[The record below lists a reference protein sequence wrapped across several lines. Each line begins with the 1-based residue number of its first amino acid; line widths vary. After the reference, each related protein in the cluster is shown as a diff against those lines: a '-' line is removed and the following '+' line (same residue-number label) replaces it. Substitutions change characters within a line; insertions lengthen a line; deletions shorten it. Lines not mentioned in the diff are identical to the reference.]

1 MKQTF
6 SLPAL
11 DRLDTP
17 VLICNNAGIVIYKN
31 PAAMRAIRLPR
42 RNTSIR
48 THLRQ
53 AEEGELDRI
62 GERKKPSILSLH
74 TGDRPA
80 RALVCPYVQGKES
93 GAVLRSSVVKEGEVC
108 SLWIFPAVLQ
118 AYATSRT
125 GQYIESAVVDVAP
138 ELCKLVIEADRM
150 SGMLPGK
157 ERRVLEERSTR
168 RISRVLISLEELP
181 EGGWYDLN
189 TVMNMV
195 VPIIRRRLKL
205 LGAHLEYIEEEIPN
219 SKGLSVDLPRM
230 TLQLLHLL
238 TYCVALSNSQMAS
251 LRLHSNEDGDVMV
264 TAAFTL
270 TWPPFTVSHSE
281 ELHKLCLLLPGSQV
295 DLLMLNSVC
304 KSIGRGVRWS
314 LTDEEEYNLRVTV
327 DLPIMGRDCVRTN
340 LLLDTDLLFLERDL
354 EAIFGAVLEERLLE
368 YGEEYDGL

>member
-1 MKQTF
+1 MNHIVT
-6 SLPAL
+6 LPAL

-17 VLICNNAGIVIYKN
+17 VMICNQAGIVIYKN

-74 TGDRPA
+74 TGDRSA
-80 RALVCPYVQGKES
+80 RAMVCPYVQGENS
-93 GAVLRSSVVKEGEVC
+93 GAVLRASAVSVGEVC

-118 AYATSRT
+118 VYATSRT
-125 GQYIESAVVDVAP
+125 GQYIESVAIDEAP
-138 ELCKLVIEADRM
+138 RLCKLIIEADQL

-157 ERRVLEERSTR
+157 NRRELELKSTR
-168 RISRVLISLEELP
+168 RISRLFASMEDLP

-189 TVMNMV
+189 TVMNVV

-219 SKGLSVDLPRM
+219 SKGLAVDLPRM
-230 TLQLLHLL
+230 TLQLLYLL
-238 TYCVALSNSQMAS
+238 TYCVALSNSEMAS
-251 LRLHSNEDGDVMV
+251 LRLHSNEDGDVLV
-264 TAAFTL
+264 TASFTL
-270 TWPPFTVSHSE
+270 NWPPFTVAESND
-281 ELHKLCLLLPGSQV
+281 LHQLCLLLPGSQI
-295 DLLMLNSVC
+295 DLLMLNSIC

-314 LTDEEEYNLRVTV
+314 LTDEAEYNLRVTV
-327 DLPIMGRDCVRTN
+327 DLPIMGNNCVRTN
-340 LLLDTDLLFLERDL
+340 LLSSTDLLFLERDL

-368 YGEEYDGL
+368 YGEESDG